1 MSAASDADDGPAAG
15 GAPRGN
21 AVMLTVEIVNK
32 LGLHSRPAA
41 KFAAM
46 AETFDAAVLV
56 SARGGEPI
64 DGSSILD
71 LLMLGAGQGSILS
84 IEATGPEAGAAVDA
98 LASLVE
104 SGFGEGE

>member
-15 GAPRGN
+15 GAPQGD
-21 AVMLTVEIVNK
+21 AVVRTVEIVNK

-46 AETFDAAVLV
+46 AETFDAAILV

-84 IEATGPEAGAAVDA
+84 IEAIGHDAQAAIDA
-98 LASLVE
+98 LSNLVE